1 MRVGEPVEEE
11 VLVSTTTAPLWVPAR
26 LGRRERRDERRRL
39 RRYDVLSAQLAELF
53 SIRGLLVQAAD
64 IVSHGWVQGAWF
76 TVSTPEGGKAVTGFD
91 LRLAKT
97 QPVTGACLVGSVVQ
111 AAGGPG
117 AERSQRV
124 QRTLDLT
131 WHALRDDGE
140 RPVRWCPGPDVRMMQ
155 VLDLTHW
162 NDAPGRTRTEV
173 VDLLVAAQHTT
184 VAQADLCRAEQ
195 ASLGAADVSCRAQSA
210 T

>member
-1 MRVGEPVEEE
+1 
-11 VLVSTTTAPLWVPAR
+11 
-26 LGRRERRDERRRL
+26 
-39 RRYDVLSAQLAELF
+39 VLSAQLAELF
-53 SIRGLLVQAAD
+53 SIRTLLVQAAD

-76 TVSTPEGGKAVTGFD
+76 TVATPEGGRSVTGFD
-91 LRLAKT
+91 LRLART

-117 AERSQRV
+117 AERTQQV

-131 WHALRDDGE
+131 WHALRDDPDQ
-140 RPVRWCPGPDVRMMQ
+140 PVRWCPGPDVRMMQ

-162 NDAPGRTRTEV
+162 NDAPGRTQAEV
-173 VDLLVAAQHTT
+173 VDLLVAARQTT

-195 ASLGAADVSCRAQSA
+195 ASLDAAEPSLRGQSA